1 MSPAAAHVLRA
12 PTVRVLRDSL
22 LGWFDRHARN
32 LPWRV
37 EPRDPYAVW
46 VSEIMLQQTR
56 VATVIPYFE
65 RFMRRFPTVKS
76 LALAPEDD
84 VLAAWSGLGYYRRAR
99 GMHAAAQQIVE
110 GGHPSLPGDHAA
122 LLRLSGIGQ
131 YTAAAIASIAFGQS
145 VAVVDGNVVRVLSRL
160 TDDGEPMDTASAR
173 RRIQSLADRLID
185 PDRPGPFNEA
195 MMELGAVVCTPRSPS
210 CGDCPW
216 QKRCLGLRAGRAE
229 QLPVLLGRDASP
241 RVALEAFVLLD
252 PDRVLLCR
260 RRAKGLFGG
269 LWEPPM
275 SDAGREGVRTIEDLV
290 GRKGHRVK
298 GKVVHVLTHRVLEV
312 RVTRWLVE
320 RNWVPGDVPFSEV
333 YEQARWVGDD
343 ERRTLGMS
351 SLAGKVL
358 THAGMKWNDETT

>member
-1 MSPAAAHVLRA
+1 VSLAAAHVLRA

-22 LGWFDRHARN
+22 LGWFDRHARD

-65 RFMRRFPTVKS
+65 RFMRRFPTVES
-76 LALAPEDD
+76 LALAPADD

-99 GMHAAAQQIVE
+99 AMHAAAKQIVE
-110 GGHPSLPGDHAA
+110 GGHSSLPGDHAA

-131 YTAAAIASIAFGQS
+131 YTAAAIASIAFGQP

-160 TDDGEPMDTASAR
+160 TDDGEPMDTVSAR

-216 QKRCLGLRAGRAE
+216 QERCLGLRAGRAE
-229 QLPVLLGRDASP
+229 QLPVTLGRDASP
-241 RVALEAFVLLD
+241 HVALEAFVLLD
-252 PDRVLLCR
+252 QDRVLLCR

-275 SDAGREGVRTIEDLV
+275 SEAGREGLRRLEELV
-290 GRKGHRVK
+290 GRKGQRVR
-298 GKVVHVLTHRVLEV
+298 GKLVHVLTHRVLEV

-320 RNWVPGDVPFSEV
+320 RKCVPDDVPFSEV

-358 THAGMKWNDETT
+358 AHAGMKWKDETT

>member
-1 MSPAAAHVLRA
+1 MLRA

-22 LGWFDRHARN
+22 LGWFDHHARE
-32 LPWRV
+32 LPWRA

-65 RFMRRFPTVKS
+65 RFMVRFPTVQS
-76 LALAPEDD
+76 LALAPVDD

-99 GMHAAAQQIVE
+99 AMHAAARQVVE
-110 GGHPSLPGDHAA
+110 GGHCTLPGDHAA
-122 LLRLSGIGQ
+122 LLRLSGIGH
-131 YTAAAIASIAFGQS
+131 YTAAAIASIAFGQP

-173 RRIQSLADRLID
+173 RRVQSLADRLLD

-216 QKRCLGLRAGRAE
+216 KKRCLGLRAGRAE
-229 QLPVLLGRDASP
+229 QLPVILGRDASP
-241 RVALEAFVLLD
+241 HVALEAFVLLD
-252 PDRVLLCR
+252 QDRVLLCR

-275 SDAGREGVRTIEDLV
+275 SDAGRDGLRKIEELV
-290 GRKGHRVK
+290 GRKGRRVR
-298 GKVVHVLTHRVLEV
+298 GKLVHVLTHRVLDV
-312 RVTRWLVE
+312 RVSRWLVD
-320 RNWVPGDVPFSEV
+320 RSCVPDDLPFSEV
-333 YEQARWVGDD
+333 YDQARWVGDD

-351 SLAGKVL
+351 SLARKVL
-358 THAGMKWNDETT
+358 THVGVKRSDGTT